1 MRILAVTIAVIAVG
15 ALAGC
20 TSAAEKA
27 AAKFAQEKPKYE
39 PNIGKNYWVSGPF
52 LLCLEPATQPAQC
65 TRLPMNTHLKI
76 DDVVE
81 SNIKVDGKAG
91 YYDDN
96 PYYRLV
102 LDDGRVGYTVA
113 FFFPSV
119 ATDIDPAIAAAE
131 CKRQG
136 QPRLGMT
143 VKQVEATCWGM
154 PDHVNRRQTAKGIRE
169 QFVYPGNRYVD
180 LHNGIVTSIDI
191 GGIRERAAV
200 KF

>member
-1 MRILAVTIAVIAVG
+1 MRILAIAIAVIALG

-39 PNIGKNYWVSGPF
+39 PNIGKDYWVNGPF
-52 LLCLEPATQPAQC
+52 LLCLGPATLPGEC
-65 TRLPMNTHLKI
+65 IRLPMNTHLKI

-81 SNIKVDGKAG
+81 GYIKADGKIV
-91 YYDDN
+91 YYDDS
-96 PYYRLV
+96 PYYHLV
-102 LDDGRVGYTVA
+102 LDDGRAGYTDA
-113 FFFPSV
+113 FSLSSV
-119 ATDIDPAIAAAE
+119 ATEIDPAIAAAE
-131 CKRQG
+131 CKREG

-143 VKQVEATCWGM
+143 VKQVEATCWGL

-191 GGIRERAAV
+191 GGLRERAAV